1 MTSADLYAFPQV
13 TPLAATTADPDAALE
28 RLWREHGPVAPVELM
43 PGVRAWLVMGYAEIR
58 QITTQDHLFSRNADS
73 WSLVQDGTVGPDSP
87 LGPMMFHRDNV
98 IGADG
103 EEHRRLRR
111 PIEQALA
118 GLDHRALRRT
128 VERLSAELI
137 DRIAPSGRADLIADY
152 AASIPLL
159 AIGELI
165 GLDPGRAR
173 ELLEAMNL
181 LFSSGPRAQEGN
193 AKFEALLNELVTSR
207 TNLPDTGPGASGTSG
222 SEPRPDASGT
232 SGSETGAGGAADDL
246 TGFLVGHEDLG
257 TTSEILQTL
266 VVVVSAANHTSISW
280 IAETLR
286 LMLVDPRFAG
296 RINGGRLSID
306 DALDE
311 VLARQPP
318 MINFPARYPLA
329 DTVLADRPVRRG
341 DALILGLAASARDTR
356 VHASDWWTRGSRA
369 HLAWSVGPH
378 ACPGRDPART
388 IARTAVATAQHLLG
402 GLRLACDPAE
412 IRYQPSPWIRT
423 PISLP
428 VTFHPH
434 APAAVSRTTAL
445 EQP

>member
-1 MTSADLYAFPQV
+1 M
-13 TPLAATTADPDAALE
+13 PLAETTADPDAALE

-58 QITTQDHLFSRNADS
+58 QITTQDHLFSRNANT
-73 WSLVQDGTVGPDSP
+73 WSLVLDGTVGPDSP

-111 PIEQALA
+111 PIEQAMA
-118 GLDHRALRRT
+118 ALDHRALRRT
-128 VERLSAELI
+128 VERLSTGLI
-137 DRIAPSGRADLIADY
+137 DRIAPAGRGDLIADY
-152 AASIPLL
+152 AASIPVL

-173 ELLEAMNL
+173 ELLDAMNL

-193 AKFEALLNELVTSR
+193 ARFEALLNELVTSR
-207 TNLPDTGPGASGTSG
+207 LDGGAS
-222 SEPRPDASGT
+222 
-232 SGSETGAGGAADDL
+232 DL
-246 TGFLVGHEDLG
+246 TGFLASHPDLA
-257 TTSEILQTL
+257 TASEILQTL
-266 VVVVSAANHTSISW
+266 VVVVSASNHTSISW

-329 DTVLADRPVRRG
+329 DTVLADRPVRKG

-402 GLRLACDPAE
+402 DLRLACDPAE
-412 IRYQPSPWIRT
+412 IGYQPSPWIRT
-423 PISLP
+423 AVSLP
-428 VTFHPH
+428 VTFTPRIPA
-434 APAAVSRTTAL
+434 APAPRTPVMDRT
-445 EQP
+445 P

>member
-1 MTSADLYAFPQV
+1 MTATDLYAFPQV
-13 TPLAATTADPDAALE
+13 MPLAATTADPDAALE

-58 QITTQDHLFSRNADS
+58 QITTQDHLFSRNADT
-73 WSLVQDGTVGPDSP
+73 WRLVQDGTVGPDSP

-103 EEHRRLRR
+103 DEHRRLRR
-111 PIEQALA
+111 PIEQAMA
-118 GLDHRALRRT
+118 GLDHRALRRA
-128 VERLSAELI
+128 VERLSTELI
-137 DRIAPSGRADLIADY
+137 DRIAPAGRGDLIADY
-152 AASIPLL
+152 AASIPVL

-165 GLDPGRAR
+165 GLAPGRAR

-193 AKFEALLNELVTSR
+193 ARFEALLNELVTSR
-207 TNLPDTGPGASGTSG
+207 MDGG
-222 SEPRPDASGT
+222 SP
-232 SGSETGAGGAADDL
+232 DL
-246 TGFLVGHEDLG
+246 TGFLAAHEDLG
-257 TTSEILQTL
+257 TMSEILQTL
-266 VVVVSAANHTSISW
+266 VVVVSASNHTSISW

-296 RINGGRLSID
+296 RLNGGRLSID

-329 DTVLADRPVRRG
+329 DTVLADRPVRQG

-402 GLRLACDPAE
+402 DLRLACDPSE
-412 IRYQPSPWIRT
+412 IEYQPSPWIRT
-423 PISLP
+423 AVGLP
-428 VTFHPH
+428 VTFTPRTPASTSPPA
-434 APAAVSRTTAL
+434 APATVPLPTTPETAPL
-445 EQP
+445 PTS

>member
-1 MTSADLYAFPQV
+1 MTATELSAFPQV
-13 TPLAATTADPDAALE
+13 MPLAASTADPDAALE
-28 RLWREHGPVAPVELM
+28 RLWRSHGPVAPVELM

-58 QITTQDHLFSRNADS
+58 QITTQDHLFSRNANS
-73 WSLVQDGTVGPDSP
+73 WNLVQDGTVGPDSP

-103 EEHRRLRR
+103 DEHRRLRR
-111 PIEQALA
+111 PIEQAMA
-118 GLDHRALRRT
+118 DLDHRALRRT
-128 VERLSAELI
+128 VERLSTELI
-137 DRIAPSGRADLIADY
+137 DRIAPDGRGDLIADY
-152 AASIPLL
+152 AASIPVL

-207 TNLPDTGPGASGTSG
+207 LDGG
-222 SEPRPDASGT
+222 SS
-232 SGSETGAGGAADDL
+232 DDL
-246 TGFLVGHEDLG
+246 TAFLAGHDDLG
-257 TTSEILQTL
+257 TVSEILQTL
-266 VVVVSAANHTSISW
+266 VVVVSASNHTSISW

-296 RINGGRLSID
+296 RIDGGRLSID

-329 DTVLADRPVRRG
+329 DTVLADRPVRKG

-402 GLRLACDPAE
+402 DLRLACEPSE
-412 IRYQPSPWIRT
+412 IAYQPSPWIRT
-423 PISLP
+423 AVSLP
-428 VTFHPH
+428 VTFTPRTPASSPLSTTSEN
-434 APAAVSRTTAL
+434 APLPTS
-445 EQP
+445 